1 MCSWAKTF
9 PVCQSISL
17 QNETCGTPG
26 KVGWC
31 LVCSG
36 FILIFYTCASWFC
49 MFFFCQWMG
58 DFAIQTSEN
67 WDFGVLTSIPQLF
80 SPFLFFTYYQ
90 RFGSYE
96 NVQIWAEIN
105 CISDILFAGYI
116 LPVSC
121 NYFKEIIFFIFHWV
135 LPVLILEILE
145 ESSTAGYVLSAK
157 VILILG
163 ESLAPE
169 KLRRNIYTN
178 WVPLKIS
185 YSVSTITFR

>member
-1 MCSWAKTF
+1 MCSWAQTS
-9 PVCQSISL
+9 PVCQSISF

-49 MFFFCQWMG
+49 MFFFCRWMG

-67 WDFGVLTSIPQLF
+67 WDFDVLTSIPQIF
-80 SPFLFFTYYQ
+80 SPFLFF
-90 RFGSYE
+90 
-96 NVQIWAEIN
+96 
-105 CISDILFAGYI
+105 
-116 LPVSC
+116 
-121 NYFKEIIFFIFHWV
+121 KEIIFSFFHWV

-145 ESSTAGYVLSAK
+145 ESSKAGYVLSVK
-157 VILILG
+157 IILILR
-163 ESLAPE
+163 EFLAPE

-178 WVPLKIS
+178 WVPLEIS